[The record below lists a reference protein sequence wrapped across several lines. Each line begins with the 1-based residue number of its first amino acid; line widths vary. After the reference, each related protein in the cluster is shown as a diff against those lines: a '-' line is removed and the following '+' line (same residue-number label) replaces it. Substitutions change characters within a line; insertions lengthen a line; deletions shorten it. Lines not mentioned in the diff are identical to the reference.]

1 MKRALE
7 MRKIIAVLIVVVG
20 SAMVGSV
27 SAKSLTGRDA
37 CVSQDCT
44 KCHTLSVNEAG
55 ELLRPLNVT
64 IQSIKP
70 APVLGMFEVLAYRG
84 DQQGVIYVDFAKKHI
99 MQGVVVKV
107 PGMEAITAHTKEPP
121 QLEKI
126 SVIDLKKVPLQHS
139 VVMGSPNAAKKMIV
153 FTDPDCPY
161 CRTLHRELLKLEKI
175 APDVAIHIM
184 LYPLPMH
191 TQAYDKARSLVAS
204 KDLQLLNQAFEGKEI
219 RRPVADE
226 GKSAIDVIQGFA
238 QKHGL
243 TGTPTLVLP
252 DGKIVVGVRDAESLK
267 KLVAG
272 Q

>member
-1 MKRALE
+1 
-7 MRKIIAVLIVVVG
+7 
-20 SAMVGSV
+20 MVGSV
-27 SAKSLTGRDA
+27 SAKSPNGRDA
-37 CVSQDCT
+37 CVGQDCT
-44 KCHTLSVNEAG
+44 KCHTLSSKEAG

-70 APVLGMFEVLAYRG
+70 APVLGMFEVLAYRA

-99 MQGVVVKV
+99 MQGVVVKIA
-107 PGMEAITAHTKEPP
+107 GMEAITAHTKEPP
-121 QLEKI
+121 QLEKV
-126 SVIDLKKVPLQHS
+126 SVIDPKKVPLQHS
-139 VVMGSPNAAKKMIV
+139 VVMGSPNAAKKLIV

-161 CRTLHRELLKLEKI
+161 CRTLHAELIKLEKI

-191 TQAYDKARSLVAS
+191 PQAYDKARLLVAR
-204 KDLQLLNQAFEGKEI
+204 KDKQLLNQAFEGKDI
-219 RRPVADE
+219 PRPMVDE
-226 GKSAIDVIQGFA
+226 GKAAIDAIQGFA

-243 TGTPTLVLP
+243 TGTPTLVMP
-252 DGKIVVGVRDAESLK
+252 DGKLVVGVRDAESLK

>member
-1 MKRALE
+1 
-7 MRKIIAVLIVVVG
+7 MRKIIAVLIVIAG
-20 SAMVGSV
+20 SALVSTV
-27 SAKSLTGRDA
+27 SAKSPAGRGS
-37 CVSQDCT
+37 CVGQDCA
-44 KCHTLSVNEAG
+44 KCHTLSTIEATA
-55 ELLRPLNVT
+55 LLRPLNVT

-107 PGMEAITAHTKEPP
+107 EGMEAITAHTKEPP
-121 QLEKI
+121 QLEQI
-126 SVIDLKKVPLQHS
+126 SALDIKKVPLQHS
-139 VVMGSPNAAKKMIV
+139 VVMGSPNAVKKLIV

-161 CRTLHRELLKLEKI
+161 CRTLHAELLKLEKI
-175 APDVAIHIM
+175 APDIAIHIM

-191 TQAYDKARSLVAS
+191 PQAYDKARMLVAS
-204 KDLQLLNQAFEGKEI
+204 KDKQLLNMAFEGKEI
-219 RRPVADE
+219 PLPTVDE
-226 GKSAIDVIQGFA
+226 GKTAIEAIQGFA

-243 TGTPTLVLP
+243 TGTPTMVLP
-252 DGKIVVGVRDAESLK
+252 DGKLVVGVRDAESLK